1 MQVEKE
7 EIQFWLAVNDEGQKA
22 VSFDG
27 AAEAIGL
34 LVNEHGG
41 AAIRTVK
48 MAVLMALPTNNC
60 FEGFD
65 STRNSCSSSTAG
77 AWILTATSPGRDLKA
92 ERMASGEV

>member
-7 EIQFWLAVNDEGQKA
+7 EIEFWLAVNDEGQKA

-48 MAVLMALPTNNC
+48 MAVLMALPTAV
-60 FEGFD
+60 E
-65 STRNSCSSSTAG
+65 
-77 AWILTATSPGRDLKA
+77 A
-92 ERMASGEV
+92 ERLEVTDEDADAGNIETAIGEVEEAAAA

>member
-1 MQVEKE
+1 MEVAKE
-7 EIQFWLAVNDEGQKA
+7 EIEFWLAVNDEGQKA

-48 MAVLMALPTNNC
+48 MAVLMALPTAV
-60 FEGFD
+60 E
-65 STRNSCSSSTAG
+65 
-77 AWILTATSPGRDLKA
+77 A
-92 ERMASGEV
+92 ERLEVTDEDVDAGNVEAAIGEVEQAAA

>member
-7 EIQFWLAVNDEGQKA
+7 EIEFWLAVNDEGQKA

-48 MAVLMALPTNNC
+48 MAVLMALPTAV
-60 FEGFD
+60 E
-65 STRNSCSSSTAG
+65 
-77 AWILTATSPGRDLKA
+77 A
-92 ERMASGEV
+92 ERLEVTDEDADAGNIETAIGEVEEAAA

>member
-7 EIQFWLAVNDEGQKA
+7 EIEFWLAVNDEGQKA

-34 LVNEHGG
+34 LVDEHGG

-48 MAVLMALPTNNC
+48 MAVLMALPTAV
-60 FEGFD
+60 E
-65 STRNSCSSSTAG
+65 
-77 AWILTATSPGRDLKA
+77 A
-92 ERMASGEV
+92 ERLEVTDEDADAGNIETAIGEVEEAAAA

>member
-7 EIQFWLAVNDEGQKA
+7 EIEFWLAVNDEGQKA

-34 LVNEHGG
+34 LVDEHGG

-48 MAVLMALPTNNC
+48 MAVLMALPTAV
-60 FEGFD
+60 E
-65 STRNSCSSSTAG
+65 
-77 AWILTATSPGRDLKA
+77 A
-92 ERMASGEV
+92 ERLEVTDEDANAGNIETAIGEVEEAAAA

>member
-7 EIQFWLAVNDEGQKA
+7 EIEFWLAVNDEGQKA

-34 LVNEHGG
+34 LVGEHGG

-48 MAVLMALPTNNC
+48 MAVLMALPTAV
-60 FEGFD
+60 E
-65 STRNSCSSSTAG
+65 
-77 AWILTATSPGRDLKA
+77 A
-92 ERMASGEV
+92 ERLEVTDEDADAGNIETAIGEVEEAAA

>member
-1 MQVEKE
+1 MEVAKE
-7 EIQFWLAVNDEGQKA
+7 EIEFWLAVNDEGQKA

-48 MAVLMALPTNNC
+48 MAVLMALPTAV
-60 FEGFD
+60 E
-65 STRNSCSSSTAG
+65 
-77 AWILTATSPGRDLKA
+77 A
-92 ERMASGEV
+92 ERLEVTDEDADAGNIETAIGEVEEAAA

>member
-7 EIQFWLAVNDEGQKA
+7 EIEFWLAVNDEGQKA

-48 MAVLMALPTNNC
+48 MAVLMALPTAV
-60 FEGFD
+60 E
-65 STRNSCSSSTAG
+65 
-77 AWILTATSPGRDLKA
+77 A
-92 ERMASGEV
+92 ERLEVTDEDADAGNIETAIGEVEEAAVA